1 MKKNFICLVFMVTAF
16 LFNNACVR
24 KISTTEL
31 ETNLKA
37 AMARSLNTD
46 PDIDSTKVK
55 FTVLDVTYYEEK
67 NTYACEFKVN
77 MKTPNIDTTGMM
89 SANISKDFVKI
100 LRKN

>member
-1 MKKNFICLVFMVTAF
+1 MNKKFFCLVFMITF
-16 LFNNACVR
+16 LVINSSCVR
-24 KISTTEL
+24 KTSTTAL
-31 ETNLKA
+31 ENSLKE

-55 FTVLDVTYYEEK
+55 FTVLEVSYFEEK

-77 MKTPNIDTTGMM
+77 MKTPKIDTTGMM